1 MYDLLTSFISHLE
14 NIDLLCT
21 PTLPNVELFFILQYQ
36 EILPLVS
43 SEISLSIGKPVSSQW
58 QIQVFLIFT

>member
-21 PTLPNVELFFILQYQ
+21 PTLPNVELNTGQSEQTSELCPESFGQLSARNFFVL
-36 EILPLVS
+36 
-43 SEISLSIGKPVSSQW
+43 
-58 QIQVFLIFT
+58 